1 MEGMESIIKSA
12 IENAGDEE
20 EQGPEQALGN
30 ASDELSDLTGTPR
43 IVIVGCGGAGNNTIN
58 RLHQIGVR
66 GAETVAIN
74 TDKQH
79 LDMIE
84 ADKKLLIGKSVTRGL
99 GAGGYP
105 DVAERCAERAQGQ
118 IESLLEGADLVF
130 VTAGMGG
137 GTGTGTSPVV
147 ADIAKQQG
155 AIVIGMV
162 STPFNVER
170 ARIQKGEEG
179 LERLRQEADTVIV
192 LDNNRLLDYVPN
204 LPIDQAFS
212 VMDQLIS
219 ETVKGLSET
228 ITQPSLINLDYA
240 DVKTIMGC
248 GGVAVMLY
256 GESEAQDSNKVVK
269 EALNHPLLDVDYKGA
284 TGALVHMTGGPD
296 LTLRDSENIAQ
307 GLTME
312 LESNANVI
320 WGARIDPAYEGKVR
334 VMAIMTGVES
344 ANVLGKDSDRATERQ
359 SAEGADSDAPAE
371 VEQSTTKDGM
381 EITWIK

>member
-1 MEGMESIIKSA
+1 MESIIKSA
-12 IENAGDEE
+12 IEHIGDDEE
-20 EQGPEQALGN
+20 MQGFGEGQA
-30 ASDELSDLTGTPR
+30 DLSDLTGTPR

-58 RLHQIGVR
+58 RLHAIGVR

-105 DVAERCAERAQGQ
+105 DVAERCAEMAQGQ
-118 IESLLEGADLVF
+118 LEDLLAGADLVF
-130 VTAGMGG
+130 ITAGMGG
-137 GTGTGTSPVV
+137 GTGTGTAPVV
-147 ADIAKQQG
+147 ANIAKNHG
-155 AIVIGMV
+155 SIVIGMV

-170 ARIQKGEEG
+170 ARIVKGEEG
-179 LERLRQEADTVIV
+179 LEKLRREADTVIV
-192 LDNNRLLDYVPN
+192 LDNNRLLEYVPN

-219 ETVKGLSET
+219 ETVKGISET

-256 GESEAQDSNKVVK
+256 GESKAQDPSKVVK
-269 EALNHPLLDVDYKGA
+269 EALNHPLLDVDYRGA

-296 LTLRDSENIAQ
+296 LTLRASENIAQ

-312 LESNANVI
+312 LNQQANVI
-320 WGARIDPAYEGKVR
+320 WGARIDPAYEGRVR

-344 ANVLGKDSDRATERQ
+344 ANVLGASGENAGNREPVTQ
-359 SAEGADSDAPAE
+359 E
-371 VEQSTTKDGM
+371 VDQTTRKDGM

>member
-1 MEGMESIIKSA
+1 
-12 IENAGDEE
+12 
-20 EQGPEQALGN
+20 
-30 ASDELSDLTGTPR
+30 
-43 IVIVGCGGAGNNTIN
+43 
-58 RLHQIGVR
+58 
-66 GAETVAIN
+66 
-74 TDKQH
+74 
-79 LDMIE
+79 MIE

-105 DVAERCAERAQGQ
+105 DVAERCAEMAQSQ
-118 IESLLEGADLVF
+118 LEEILAGADLVF
-130 VTAGMGG
+130 ITAGMGG
-137 GTGTGTSPVV
+137 GTGTGTAPVV
-147 ADIAKQQG
+147 ARTAKQHG

-170 ARIQKGEEG
+170 ARLVKGDEG
-179 LERLRQEADTVIV
+179 LDKLRREADTVIV
-192 LDNNRLLDYVPN
+192 LDNNRLLEYVPN

-219 ETVKGLSET
+219 ETVKGISET

-256 GESEAQDSNKVVK
+256 GEAKSQEPSKVVQ
-269 EALNHPLLDVDYKGA
+269 EALNHPLLDVDYRGA

-296 LTLRDSENIAQ
+296 LTLRAAENVAQ

-312 LESNANVI
+312 LDSNANVI
-320 WGARIDPAYEGKVR
+320 WGARIDPAYEGRIR

-344 ANVLGKDSDRATERQ
+344 ANLLAGGASSQGSTTE
-359 SAEGADSDAPAE
+359 SK
-371 VEQSTTKDGM
+371 VTTTKDGM

>member
-1 MEGMESIIKSA
+1 MESIIQSA
-12 IENAGDEE
+12 IDNADAEAEDVGQQQQAQSGDF
-20 EQGPEQALGN
+20 
-30 ASDELSDLTGTPR
+30 SDLTGKPR

-58 RLHQIGVR
+58 RLHEIGVR

-105 DVAERCAERAQGQ
+105 DVAERCAEMAQGQ
-118 IESLLEGADLVF
+118 LETLLDGADLVF
-130 VTAGMGG
+130 ITAGMGG

-147 ADIAKQQG
+147 AEVAKEQG
-155 AIVIGMV
+155 AIVVGMV

-170 ARIQKGEEG
+170 ARIKKGEEG
-179 LERLRQEADTVIV
+179 LENLRQKADSVIV

-212 VMDQLIS
+212 VMDELIAETVKGIS
-219 ETVKGLSET
+219 ETV
-228 ITQPSLINLDYA
+228 TQPSLINLDYA
-240 DVKTIMGC
+240 DVKNIMGC

-256 GESEAQDSNKVVK
+256 GESKAQDSNQVVQ

-296 LTLRDSENIAQ
+296 LTLRASENIAQ

-312 LESNANVI
+312 LESEANVI
-320 WGARIDPAYEGKVR
+320 WGARIDPAYEGRVR

-344 ANVLGKDSDRATERQ
+344 ANVLGSDSPQ
-359 SAEGADSDAPAE
+359 GASQQAQASRDPETVQETSSQGD
-371 VEQSTTKDGM
+371 Q
-381 EITWIK
+381 EIHWIK